1 MVLQYP
7 EPQPHRALPPMPLS
21 TRYQPT
27 TNVQPKSLPSSL
39 HCRPLHEV
47 FQRRS
52 EEILASY
59 LLLVSP
65 QLHVTTVVLYYRPHL
80 PRISLL
86 HRQYPHHYLH
96 HPLLPMTEDN
106 QFFSPEGMMHLVR
119 IWQGH
124 VRARARGL
132 QGCTMAHEGV
142 YMYVRDSTAH
152 EGMHT
157 QIN

>member
-1 MVLQYP
+1 MALQYP
-7 EPQPHRALPPMPLS
+7 ESQPHRALPPTPQS

-47 FQRRS
+47 FRRRS
-52 EEILASY
+52 KEILASY

-65 QLHVTTVVLYYRPHL
+65 QLHVTTVVSYYRPRL
-80 PRISLL
+80 PCTSLL
-86 HRQYPHHYLH
+86 HCQYPCHYLH
-96 HPLLPMTEDN
+96 HPFLPMTEDS
-106 QFFSPEGMMHLVR
+106 QFFSPEGMMHSVC

-142 YMYVRDSTAH
+142 YTYVRDGNST
-152 EGMHT
+152 
-157 QIN
+157 